1 MFQTVIGHLYAG
13 ARAYPYVLTQ
23 RCNDISFSQVVT
35 FRREHIDQT
44 FASGFW
50 GRGFWCDSRRR
61 TSMLLP
67 VTIASISMSLYNSFF
82 QGMPLWKLRFLRS
95 RPLSGGVWAISMLQT
110 FVWRNHLHPNCQP
123 CLGNSLSRTLWF
135 QKSCNFGGI
144 STNKSPFSSLS
155 CLSA

>member
-35 FRREHIDQT
+35 FSGEHLDKT

-50 GRGFWCDSRRR
+50 GRGFWGDSRWR

-67 VTIASISMSLYNSFF
+67 VTLAWIFMSLLNSFF
-82 QGMPLWKLRFLRS
+82 QGTRLWKLRFLKS
-95 RPLSGGVWAISMLQT
+95 RPLSGRIWANFMLQT
-110 FVWRNHLHPNCQP
+110 SVWRKHLHPMLALFGELLEPSFFDFRVIQL
-123 CLGNSLSRTLWF
+123 CLKI
-135 QKSCNFGGI
+135 Q
-144 STNKSPFSSLS
+144 
-155 CLSA
+155 